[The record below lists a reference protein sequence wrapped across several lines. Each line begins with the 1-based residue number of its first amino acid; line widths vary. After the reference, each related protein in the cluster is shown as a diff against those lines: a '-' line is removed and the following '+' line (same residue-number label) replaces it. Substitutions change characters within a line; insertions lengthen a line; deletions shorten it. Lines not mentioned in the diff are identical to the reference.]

1 MILILG
7 LFGFLMCY
15 MIKYIIIGAM
25 ICYSYFEDWKDKKWC
40 ERYKKEH
47 GFIK

>member
-15 MIKYIIIGAM
+15 MIKYIIIGVM
-25 ICYSYFEDWKDKKWC
+25 ICYSYYEDWKDKKWC
-40 ERYKKEH
+40 KEYKKKD
-47 GFIK
+47 GLAK